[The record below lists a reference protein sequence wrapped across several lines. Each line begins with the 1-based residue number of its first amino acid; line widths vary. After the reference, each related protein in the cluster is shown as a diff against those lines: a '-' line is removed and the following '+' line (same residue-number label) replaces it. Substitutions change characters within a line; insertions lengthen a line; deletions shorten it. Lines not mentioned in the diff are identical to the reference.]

1 MARNERGIALFL
13 VLWVLALLTVIV
25 GEFCHALRT
34 EVNITRNFKE
44 ETEARYFALAGIN
57 RAVLEL
63 VRNDRI
69 APKEENTEE
78 VVETAPRWR
87 VNAELPPVPYGAG
100 QFAIVLGNEIGKIN
114 LNLADAALLRIL
126 LNGFDLPEEEIAV
139 IVDSIQDWR
148 DEDNA
153 HRLNGAE
160 DDYYKSLPE
169 PYECRDGDFESVEE
183 LLLVR
188 GVTREIFFGGLRDR
202 VTVFREDDK
211 KSQLKKIRKKQTAQ
225 SININAAPREV
236 LLALPQMTE
245 DLVSLVMEYRKT
257 KDFTTSSELA
267 EILGPEVYAAVAPYL
282 TFAWSPFYTIR
293 STGRAGAGE
302 AQSAIEAIVQLDR
315 RSKTGYRILSWKE
328 D

>member
-1 MARNERGIALFL
+1 MARNDRGIALFL

-25 GEFCHALRT
+25 GEFCHAMRT

-78 VVETAPRWR
+78 AVETAPRWR
-87 VNAELPPVPYGAG
+87 VNAELPPVPYGTG
-100 QFAIVLGNEIGKIN
+100 RFTVVLGNEIGKIN

-126 LNGFDLPEEEIAV
+126 LNGFDLPEEDIAV
-139 IVDSIQDWR
+139 VVDSIQDWR

-202 VTVFREDDK
+202 VTVFREEDN

-245 DLVSLVMEYRKT
+245 DLVSLIMEYRKT
-257 KDFTTSSELA
+257 KDFSTSSELA
-267 EILGPEVYAAVAPYL
+267 EIVGPEVYAAVAPYL

-293 STGRAGAGE
+293 STGRAGSGE
-302 AQSAIEAIVQLDR
+302 AQSAIEAVVQLDR
-315 RSKTGYRILSWKE
+315 RSGTGYRVLSWIE

>member
-1 MARNERGIALFL
+1 MGANDRGIALFL

-25 GEFCHALRT
+25 GEFCHAMRT

-44 ETEARYFALAGIN
+44 ETEARYFAMAGIN
-57 RAVLEL
+57 RAILEL

-69 APKEENTEE
+69 APKNADAEEGAETE
-78 VVETAPRWR
+78 PRWR
-87 VNAELPPVPYGAG
+87 VNAELPSVPYGTG
-100 QFAIVLGNEIGKIN
+100 QFTVVLGNEAGKIN
-114 LNLADAALLRIL
+114 LNLADASLLRVL
-126 LNGFDLPEEEIAV
+126 VNGFDLPEEQVNI

-160 DDYYKSLPE
+160 DDYYRSLPE

-202 VTVFREDDK
+202 VTVFREDDN

-225 SININAAPREV
+225 SININAAPRDV

-245 DLVSLVMEYRKT
+245 DLVSQIMEYRKT
-257 KDFTTSSELA
+257 KDFKTSSELSD
-267 EILGPEVYAAVAPYL
+267 ILGPEVYAAIAPYL
-282 TFAWSPFYTIR
+282 TFAWSPFYTIH
-293 STGRAGAGE
+293 STGQAGE
-302 AQSAIEAIVQLDR
+302 GKAQSAIEAIVQLDR
-315 RSKTGYRILSWKE
+315 RSKTGYRVLSWKE
-328 D
+328 S